1 MALLLLAPFAIPAFL
16 ADVVNLQVEE
26 GYSYSFLA
34 MAVAILFFAIQRTPA
49 TTSRAHALKHAL
61 LFAIALDGIYLAKSA
76 MAPAAAVLLLG
87 YLLME
92 RHIAPRLLVLL
103 LVIAAPIGW
112 ALHQHH
118 ASGRYSMG
126 TSLDGINL
134 HKGNNPD
141 FLEHYPPPPGDT
153 LDRFD
158 QDLNLG
164 RQFSDEWSFNDYHQ
178 SAALHY
184 LLHHPRATVQG
195 DLRKLNVL
203 LFAVHKIGSTEE
215 HGAARRVEIAS
226 LTFFRLLL
234 WAAIACALYAVFR
247 PAPQND
253 PSLRMIG
260 GIFLALV
267 AACMLPYVAG
277 FGYTRHISILIY
289 PATLM
294 CCRMAGEG
302 YTQGA
307 QEKSTN

>member
-1 MALLLLAPFAIPAFL
+1 M
-16 ADVVNLQVEE
+16 
-26 GYSYSFLA
+26 
-34 MAVAILFFAIQRTPA
+34 
-49 TTSRAHALKHAL
+49 
-61 LFAIALDGIYLAKSA
+61 
-76 MAPAAAVLLLG
+76 
-87 YLLME
+87 
-92 RHIAPRLLVLL
+92 
-103 LVIAAPIGW
+103 
-112 ALHQHH
+112 
-118 ASGRYSMG
+118 
-126 TSLDGINL
+126 
-134 HKGNNPD
+134 
-141 FLEHYPPPPGDT
+141 
-153 LDRFD
+153 
-158 QDLNLG
+158 
-164 RQFSDEWSFNDYHQ
+164 Q
-178 SAALHY
+178 SN
-184 LLHHPRATVQG
+184 
-195 DLRKLNVL
+195 LRKLNVL
-203 LFAVHKIGSTEE
+203 LFSVHKIGSTEE